1 MAVISLKGL
10 LMDKGAGAPSVSR
23 WRRTVVGQMEAVAE
37 LMRAVA
43 ADFSEAC
50 SCPWVR
56 LNAVKVPTASYAI
69 SSTEKLNY
77 RIDLRW
83 RLTAQ
88 GGDVAGLAE
97 WTACDL
103 LADRDDERGQQLK
116 ILWQLIE
123 NETPTLAQQLR
134 MYDAIRQ
141 RLRSEYVVYWRII
154 VALND
159 IADNTAWVFN
169 TESEQ
174 VISQARSK
182 LQKLVEQHRIDLE
195 I

>member
-10 LMDKGAGAPSVSR
+10 LMDKCAPSVSR
-23 WRRTVVGQMEAVAE
+23 WRRTVVAQMEATEE

-43 ADFSEAC
+43 TDFSETC

-69 SSTEKLNY
+69 SSTETLNY

-116 ILWQLIE
+116 ILWELIE
-123 NETPTLAQQLR
+123 RETPTLAQQLR
-134 MYDAIRQ
+134 VYDAIRQ
-141 RLRSEYVVYWRII
+141 RLRTEYFVYWRII

-159 IADNTAWVFN
+159 IAENAAWVFN
-169 TESEQ
+169 AESEP

>member
-10 LMDKGAGAPSVSR
+10 LMDKGAPSVSR
-23 WRRTVVGQMEAVAE
+23 WRRAVVAQMESTEE

-43 ADFSEAC
+43 ADFRKTC

-56 LNAVKVPTASYAI
+56 LNAVKVPTTPYAI
-69 SSTEKLNY
+69 SATKKLSY
-77 RIDLRW
+77 RMDLRW

-88 GGDVAGLAE
+88 GGDMTGLGE
-97 WTACDL
+97 WTACEL

-134 MYDAIRQ
+134 VYDAIRQ
-141 RLRSEYVVYWRII
+141 RLRSEYFVYWRII

-159 IADNTAWVFN
+159 ITENAAWVFH
-169 TESEQ
+169 SEFEP
-174 VISQARSK
+174 VISQARAK
-182 LQKLVEQHRIDLE
+182 LQKLVTQHRIELE

>member
-10 LMDKGAGAPSVSR
+10 LMDKCAPSVSR
-23 WRRTVVGQMEAVAE
+23 WRRTVVAQMEATEE

-43 ADFSEAC
+43 ADFSETC

-69 SSTEKLNY
+69 SSTETLNY

-116 ILWQLIE
+116 ILWELIE
-123 NETPTLAQQLR
+123 RETPTLAQQLR
-134 MYDAIRQ
+134 VYDAIRQ
-141 RLRSEYVVYWRII
+141 RFRTEYFVYWRII

-159 IADNTAWVFN
+159 IAENAAWVFN
-169 TESEQ
+169 AESEP